1 MDLLKKRLSSG
12 TGGAMQKIE
21 GELKHGDTIK
31 CLDAKDMKETM
42 ACLVKQGYRPFV
54 MDHHRFVIIITGRD
68 KV

>member
-1 MDLLKKRLSSG
+1 
-12 TGGAMQKIE
+12 MQKIE

-42 ACLVKQGYRPFV
+42 ACLQKQGYRPFV
-54 MDHHRFVIIITGRD
+54 MNHHRFVIIITGRD